1 MTIYESTARTR
12 VQSKHANRS
21 QNRFDARTR
30 TACDTLPRK
39 PYLALIQNLRKTEMI
54 THIYFVRIPGVLA
67 EQFPVPRAQA
77 EGGKASAPT
86 TEIKLHACGA
96 AEGEGRRAQ
105 GQGGWC
111 AHGMPPL
118 AGHGSRAGRRH
129 AFHSFLSAASG
140 PNMLDWMIRAQLILH
155 RLDDVDSYH
164 LRGREPASVSGQR
177 VAFHVNMMQA
187 EAPLWLRHAWAKGG
201 MRAGAGSPD
210 LGQLIVD
217 AILEQDAARAKGWSV
232 VLLAPTSSA
241 AQRALCSPFA
251 FWPVT
256 MKLGWLKS
264 FRLTQQ
270 KETMNE

>member
-21 QNRFDARTR
+21 QNRFDTRAR

-86 TEIKLHACGA
+86 TEIKLRAYGA
-96 AEGEGRRAQ
+96 VEGEGRRAQ

-177 VAFHVNMMQA
+177 VAFHVNMMQG
-187 EAPLWLRHAWAKGG
+187 EAPLWLRHAWAEGG

-210 LGQLIVD
+210 LGQLIVN
-217 AILEQDAARAKGWSV
+217 ANPERDAARAKGWSAV
-232 VLLAPTSSA
+232 WLARTSSA
-241 AQRALCSPFA
+241 ARRGLLESIALG
-251 FWPVT
+251 WMT
-256 MKLGWLKS
+256 QKTRWLKS
-264 FRLTQQ
+264 CRLKT
-270 KETMNE
+270 